1 MDRKS
6 YSILK
11 ESTNDGDSID
21 SDFYKSLFNC
31 IQLNNIPMFKNI
43 LQNTNY
49 IPINSLEKLFLTCLN
64 SYESGNICT
73 LRYISILL
81 SYNVNPN
88 INIDRNKKFPNGIL
102 SIKTPL
108 MLACELSDT
117 LLLKRILEYN
127 CNVNF
132 LDNFGRNALFY
143 LNNGSHDKDIINT
156 LIEKGININ
165 QQDEFESNTALH
177 HLILNDKEKTA
188 ITLIDIGNA
197 NFMIKNKNDKSA
209 LQLLIE
215 KWTNN
220 RNMNNYNDVKK
231 IIKLINE
238 KLSIENDIKN
248 KNDYNNK
255 NSNNNNKNIDN
266 NKEDKNN
273 HYNILDENNLIKL
286 PLKNPKNI
294 NYVSKNT
301 YIKLT
306 PVPVLLLDTSS
317 NSQNLNGIDLKQKIE
332 NIKVLNK
339 NKYYFLNLL
348 QEYKARLI
356 QNNITLNK
364 EKSELSKKV
373 ETNKQIINE
382 KENININQNQKLMIL
397 KSEYTEIKSQIEKI
411 KEKIQKKFQNSIEII
426 PQNGNLIK
434 KFSLSGNEDGSAFS
448 RDYITKQLQ
457 IDLIDFKDYVHNNV
471 DQTKPIFEKLTL
483 LVNKYVT
490 ESLGN
495 DYNIKVYGSRATKL
509 CLPLS
514 DIDIVVS
521 CSNFTSYSPLF
532 TLYQYI
538 QKQQNFYMKINYIGA
553 TQVPLIKIV
562 TVAEYNNLSL
572 DISLEDP
579 KHYGVEC
586 VNYIKS
592 MISKYEVLTPMTL
605 AVKNILLKATLNDPY
620 KGGLSSYGVILLI
633 LNFLNLEKNKGN
645 DISIKNLGNLFYDFL
660 YYYGTTF
667 EPSNGIID
675 INNTDDMTIYSKYQ
689 FQIMNGE
696 LVIVDPLNISN
707 NVGKNTR
714 QFKNIKLAFTIGY
727 ITSKENCECGCHYK
741 YDGMCFKED
750 GMCFK
755 EDGNEHNILKRIFNS
770 VRRIGIGDTN
780 K

>member
-1 MDRKS
+1 MDS
-6 YSILK
+6 TLNESITDA
-11 ESTNDGDSID
+11 SSII
-21 SDFYKSLFNC
+21 SEEPFIIQSLLNC
-31 IQLNNIPMFKNI
+31 IKVNDITMFKNI
-43 LQNTNY
+43 LQNNY
-49 IPINSLEKLFLTCLN
+49 IPMNSLESLFLTCIN
-64 SYESGNICT
+64 SYKVGKIHT
-73 LRYISILL
+73 LRYISMLL

-88 INIDRNKKFPNGIL
+88 INIVQNEKDNNKIIP
-102 SIKTPL
+102 IKTPL

-117 LLLKRILEYN
+117 TLLKRILDNN

-132 LDNFGRNALFY
+132 LDNNGRNALFY
-143 LNNGSHDKDIINT
+143 LNNKSHDNDIIST
-156 LIEKGININ
+156 LIERGININ
-165 QQDEFESNTALH
+165 QQEDKEKNTALH
-177 HLILNDKEKTA
+177 HFILNDKEKIA

-197 NFMIKNKNDKSA
+197 NFMIKNKNDKCA
-209 LQLLIE
+209 LELLTE
-215 KWTNN
+215 KWINN
-220 RNMNNYNDVKK
+220 KNNININEVKK

-238 KLSIENDIKN
+238 KLTIENDN
-248 KNDYNNK
+248 KNIKD
-255 NSNNNNKNIDN
+255 NNNKNIDH
-266 NKEDKNN
+266 NKEDKNKN
-273 HYNILDENNLIKL
+273 YNVLDENNLIKL
-286 PLKNPKNI
+286 PLKNPKNP
-294 NYVSKNT
+294 NYISKNT

-317 NSQNLNGIDLKQKIE
+317 NTQNLNGLDLKQKIE
-332 NIKVLNK
+332 NK
-339 NKYYFLNLL
+339 NYFLKLL
-348 QEYKARLI
+348 QEYRTKLI
-356 QNNITLNK
+356 QNNQTFKNEI
-364 EKSELSKKV
+364 SELKRKI
-373 ETNKQIINE
+373 EANKQKMEQYNNLS
-382 KENININQNQKLMIL
+382 KTHNQTLIKL
-397 KSEYTEIKSQIEKI
+397 KSEYNEIQSQTSKI
-411 KEKIQKKFQNSIEII
+411 KEKIQNTSHNSIEII
-426 PQNGNLIK
+426 PQNRNLIK
-434 KFSLSGNEDGSAFS
+434 KFSLSGKDDGSAFS

-457 IDLIDFKDYVHNNV
+457 IDLIDFKNYVHNNV

-483 LVNKYVT
+483 LVNKFVI

-495 DYNIKVYGSRATKL
+495 DYNVKVYGSRATKL

-521 CSNFTSYSPLF
+521 CPNFTSYSPLF

-538 QKQQNFYMKINYIGA
+538 QKQQNFYLKINYIGT

-562 TVAEYNNLSL
+562 TISEYNNLSL

-592 MISKYEVLTPMTL
+592 MILKYDVLTPMTL
-605 AVKNILLKATLNDPY
+605 AIKNILLKATLNDPY

-645 DISIKNLGNLFYDFL
+645 DISINNLGNLFYDFL
-660 YYYGTTF
+660 YYYGNIF

-770 VRRIGIGDTN
+770 VRRIGIGDIN

>member
-1 MDRKS
+1 MDSTS
-6 YSILK
+6 YSSFN

-88 INIDRNKKFPNGIL
+88 INIDKNKKYPNGIQP
-102 SIKTPL
+102 IKTPL

-248 KNDYNNK
+248 KND
-255 NSNNNNKNIDN
+255 NNNKNIDN

-483 LVNKYVT
+483 LVNKFVN

-521 CSNFTSYSPLF
+521 CKNFTSYSPLF

-727 ITSKENCECGCHYK
+727 ITSKENCECGCHYQ
-741 YDGMCFKED
+741 YDKI
-750 GMCFK
+750 CFK

-770 VRRIGIGDTN
+770 VRRIGIGDIN

>member
-1 MDRKS
+1 MDSTS
-6 YSILK
+6 YSSFN
-11 ESTNDGDSID
+11 ESTNENAINSDSN
-21 SDFYKSLFNC
+21 SQSLFNC
-31 IQLNNIPMFKNI
+31 IKENDITKFKNI
-43 LQNTNY
+43 LQKISNFISMNC
-49 IPINSLEKLFLTCLN
+49 LENLFLTCLN
-64 SYESGNICT
+64 LYEEGKIFT

-88 INIDRNKKFPNGIL
+88 INIDKNKKYPNGIQP
-102 SIKTPL
+102 IKTPL
-108 MLACELSDT
+108 MLACELGDVT
-117 LLLKRILEYN
+117 LLKRILDNN
-127 CNVNF
+127 CEVNF
-132 LDNFGRNALFY
+132 LDHLGRNALFY
-143 LNNGSHDKDIINT
+143 LNNGCHDNDIIST
-156 LIEKGININ
+156 LINIGININ
-165 QQDEFESNTALH
+165 QQDDFERNTALH
-177 HLILNDKEKTA
+177 HLILNDKEKSA
-188 ITLIDIGNA
+188 IALIDIGNA
-197 NFMIKNKNDKSA
+197 NFMIKNKNDKCA
-209 LQLLIE
+209 LELLTE
-215 KWTNN
+215 KWINN
-220 RNMNNYNDVKK
+220 RNINNSNDIKK

-238 KLSIENDIKN
+238 RLTIEND
-248 KNDYNNK
+248 
-255 NSNNNNKNIDN
+255 NKNITDN
-266 NKEDKNN
+266 NNINIDNSKEDKNKN
-273 HYNILDENNLIKL
+273 YNVLDENNLIKL
-286 PLKNPKNI
+286 PLKNPKNPNFI
-294 NYVSKNT
+294 SKNT

-306 PVPVLLLDTSS
+306 PVPILLLDTSS
-317 NSQNLNGIDLKQKIE
+317 NYGLDLKQKIE
-332 NIKVLNK
+332 NIKILNRNKYFFLKLLNDYNTKLNQNNQISKNEISEIK
-339 NKYYFLNLL
+339 NK
-348 QEYKARLI
+348 I
-356 QNNITLNK
+356 
-364 EKSELSKKV
+364 
-373 ETNKQIINE
+373 ETNKQIMME
-382 KENININQNQKLMIL
+382 KWKSIYINQNQKLVEL
-397 KSEYTEIKSQIEKI
+397 KSEYKEIQSQISKI
-411 KEKIQKKFQNSIEII
+411 KEKIQKNFQNFIEII

-434 KFSLSGNEDGSAFS
+434 KFTLSLNEDGSAFS
-448 RDYITKQLQ
+448 REYITKQLQ

-483 LVNKYVT
+483 LVNKFVN

-521 CSNFTSYSPLF
+521 CKNFTSYSPLF

-562 TVAEYNNLSL
+562 TISEYNNLSL

-592 MISKYEVLTPMTL
+592 MILKYDVLTPMTL

-633 LNFLNLEKNKGN
+633 LYFLNLEKNKGN
-645 DISIKNLGNLFYDFL
+645 DISINNLGNLFYDFL

-696 LVIVDPLNISN
+696 LVIVDPLNVSN

-727 ITSKENCECGCHYK
+727 ITSKENCECGCHYQ
-741 YDGMCFKED
+741 YDKI
-750 GMCFK
+750 CFK

-770 VRRIGIGDTN
+770 VKRIGVNDLN